1 MKNPYPSVSP
11 SIALIS
17 SVMGP
22 NDTGWAMVNFFSASW
37 MWDCDWMDPL
47 SLTFPFSVDKYFIL
61 FFFFFFK
68 SVPLSSPRPESR
80 TKPWFCGF
88 LQQPPKWVP
97 CVYSCSP
104 LICLWQFSFD
114 SGRALW
120 LRTDFWRKKV
130 LSGLT
135 NWLHNG
141 DYSWPLS
148 LGQHYVFLCL
158 IMDNWHIP

>member
-1 MKNPYPSVSP
+1 MKNPDPSVSP

-22 NDTGWAMVNFFSASW
+22 NDTGWAMVSFFSASLNVRLW
-37 MWDCDWMDPL
+37 LNEP
-47 SLTFPFSVDKYFIL
+47 TFPFSAGKYFIL
-61 FFFFFFK
+61 SVFVFNFK

-80 TKPWFCGF
+80 TKPCFFCGF
-88 LQQPPKWVP
+88 FQQPPKWAL

-104 LICLWQFSFD
+104 LICKIWQFSFD

-130 LSGLT
+130 LNGFT

-141 DYSWPLS
+141 DYSWLLS
-148 LGQHYVFLCL
+148 LGKH
-158 IMDNWHIP
+158 